1 MKMGKA
7 GRKNKGVP
15 SSGPNPAKTRAV
27 QDLRRSSAASKH
39 ADRRTR
45 RLRSREAAR
54 DAAVEEEN

>member
-1 MKMGKA
+1 MGKA
-7 GRKNKGVP
+7 GRRGKAVP

-39 ADRRTR
+39 ADRRTK

-54 DAAVEEEN
+54 DAAVEEES